1 MNLNNTVSSTILVL
15 AFFFGAT
22 QIAVAQ
28 EKQPALKFD
37 ADLEKDFLAGA
48 SGDEAALARAMQ
60 TADKIL
66 AVNPKDAE
74 TLVWR
79 GAVGLSQA
87 GKAFGSGN
95 FSEGGELWQ
104 AALENMKAAVEIEPN
119 SVSIRTTRAAALL
132 SAAKHFPSPDVARSL
147 RETAVADYEKVL
159 AIYGEKFKTM
169 PEKQRQQILFAL
181 ADTYDKL
188 ADKSKARNFYRRLVD
203 ETSETGKMRESA
215 IEWLKKHN

>member
-1 MNLNNTVSSTILVL
+1 MHLNNTASFIILVL

-28 EKQPALKFD
+28 DKQPALKFN
-37 ADLEKDFLAGA
+37 ADLEKEFIAGA
-48 SGDEAALARAMQ
+48 NGDEAALARAIQ

-66 AVNPKDAE
+66 AANPKDAQ

-79 GAVGLSQA
+79 GAVGLPQA

-104 AALENMKAAVEIEPN
+104 AALENMKSAVEIEPN

-132 SAAKHFPSPDVARSL
+132 SGAKHFPSPDVAKNL
-147 RETAVADYEKVL
+147 RETAVEDYEKVL
-159 AIYGEKFKTM
+159 AIYGEKFKM
-169 PEKQRQQILFAL
+169 LSEKQRQQIFFAL

-188 ADKSKARNFYRRLVD
+188 ADKTKARNFYQRLLD
-203 ETSETGKMRESA
+203 ETSETGKMRETA
-215 IEWLKKHN
+215 IEWLKKNN

>member
-1 MNLNNTVSSTILVL
+1 
-15 AFFFGAT
+15 
-22 QIAVAQ
+22 
-28 EKQPALKFD
+28 
-37 ADLEKDFLAGA
+37 
-48 SGDEAALARAMQ
+48 MQ

-79 GAVGLSQA
+79 GAGGLSQA

-132 SAAKHFPSPDVARSL
+132 SGAKHFPSPDVARSL

-159 AIYGEKFKTM
+159 TVTGEKFKAM
-169 PEKQRQQILFAL
+169 PEKQRQQIFFAL
-181 ADTYDKL
+181 GDTYDKL
-188 ADKSKARNFYRRLVD
+188 VDKTKARNFYRRLVD
-203 ETSETGKMRESA
+203 ETSEASKMRETA
-215 IEWLKKHN
+215 IEWLKKNN